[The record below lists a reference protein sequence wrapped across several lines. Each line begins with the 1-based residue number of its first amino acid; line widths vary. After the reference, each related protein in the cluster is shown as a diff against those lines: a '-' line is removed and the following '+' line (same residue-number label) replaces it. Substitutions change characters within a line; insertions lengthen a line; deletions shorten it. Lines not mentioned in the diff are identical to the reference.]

1 MSKIIS
7 CIAGKLGKN
16 AVTHERE
23 IAISI
28 QFLYNFLTVKCL
40 SFLLAICLLFW
51 KYVYACASVRLGVI
65 YTRVL
70 CGRESRECGLS
81 LSFSLVRGVSV
92 SGGIVDRTGHTAP
105 RRVLR
110 SSWNNAEARG
120 SERSTPL
127 CGSWNGTNAFRA
139 NLRANSPSVHLRP
152 GSSIATRRR
161 SADVAPRRLLPC
173 EILNLG
179 ERVTLF

>member
-1 MSKIIS
+1 MRARCFYIIFSYGKIS
-7 CIAGKLGKN
+7 PFVFK
-16 AVTHERE
+16 
-23 IAISI
+23 
-28 QFLYNFLTVKCL
+28 QFVHFF
-40 SFLLAICLLFW
+40 SW
-51 KYVYACASVRLGVI
+51 MRVYACASMKI
-65 YTRVL
+65 RVMRA
-70 CGRESRECGLS
+70 CCAAAS
-81 LSFSLVRGVSV
+81 LASVVSLVRGVSI

-152 GSSIATRRR
+152 GSSIAAGR
-161 SADVAPRRLLPC
+161 SADVALRRYYRAKFLTWGKSCSVPFYKSRIYEMQRC
-173 EILNLG
+173 GNIP
-179 ERVTLF
+179 